1 MPSVVVDAGAGPSQT
16 NEESGVRITRTVDGP
31 HRVELWDTMPVGWLS
46 NFTRAAARLSL
57 DIVRGKARRGAER
70 RWSATFEMRGA
81 SYDELEQIDFLALA
95 RDPSDASSVVSLE
108 LEGFELT
115 RASERVGAL
124 SLRIQARDCVGFLA
138 SLLAHLAGFVL
149 FPEEIRIDTF
159 QNEALDALWLSS
171 VGGQSP
177 PPEIESALRASL
189 TACTRDRLSMPPPSS
204 GPKA

>member
-1 MPSVVVDAGAGPSQT
+1 MPSVVVNAGADPSQA
-16 NEESGVRITRTVDGP
+16 NEASGVRITRTVDGA
-31 HRVELWDTMPVGWLS
+31 HRVELWDTMRVGWLS
-46 NFTRAAARLSL
+46 NFTRAAARLGL

-70 RWSATFEMRGA
+70 HWSATFELRGA

-115 RASERVGAL
+115 RSSERVGAL
-124 SLRIQARDCVGFLA
+124 SLRIQARDRVGFLA

-159 QNEALDALWLSS
+159 QNEARDALWLSS

-189 TACTRDRLSMPPPSS
+189 TACTRDRLSMPPP
-204 GPKA
+204 

>member
-1 MPSVVVDAGAGPSQT
+1 MPSVVVDAESVPPDAHS
-16 NEESGVRITRTVDGP
+16 ESGVRVTRTLDGQ

-46 NFTRAAARLSL
+46 NFTRATSRLSL

-70 RWSATFEMRGA
+70 RWSASFEVRGA
-81 SYDELEQIDFLALA
+81 AYDDLEQIDFLALA
-95 RDPSDASSVVSLE
+95 RDTNSDASGVITLE

-115 RASERVGAL
+115 RSSERAGTL
-124 SLRIQARDCVGFLA
+124 SLRIQARDRVGFLA

-159 QNEALDALWLSS
+159 QNEARDSLWLSS

-177 PPEIESALRASL
+177 PLEIEGALRASL
-189 TACTRDRLSMPPPSS
+189 TACTRDRLSMPPP
-204 GPKA
+204 